1 MNGGKRYVTF
11 LFLCSVFR
19 ILVSYTTDDLIF
31 DWEEDVPLVV
41 DDSIELPQHNLV
53 DTTLG
58 DCTKVYST

>member
-1 MNGGKRYVTF
+1 
-11 LFLCSVFR
+11 
-19 ILVSYTTDDLIF
+19 SYTTDDLIF

-58 DCTKVYST
+58 DCTKVYSTGINFQL